1 MLKRK
6 DFIYEID
13 QSWTLFLDRDGV
25 INRRLFNGYVTSL
38 DEFEFLSGVL
48 EAFYN
53 LEDKFARN
61 IVVTNQQCIG
71 KGLITHE
78 DLAQIHQYLI
88 HQVEAAHGHIDEI
101 YYSPDLANLPSLT
114 RKPAPGLALQAQKD
128 FKEIDFKKSIMVGD
142 TESDIDFGRNLG
154 MCTVYLTSSAE
165 SHISAKSDLVVASL
179 LQFSLLLQRKWED
192 F

>member
-1 MLKRK
+1 MRRRS
-6 DFIYEID
+6 DFIYETD

-25 INRRLFNGYVTSL
+25 INKRLFNGYITSL
-38 DEFEFLSGVL
+38 DEFEFLPGVL

-53 LEDKFARN
+53 FEDRFVRN
-61 IVVTNQQCIG
+61 IVITNQQCIS
-71 KGLITHE
+71 KGIISHA
-78 DLAQIHQYLI
+78 DLAQIHEYMV
-88 HQVEAAHGHIDEI
+88 HQVESAHGHIDEI
-101 YYSPDLANLPSLT
+101 YYSPDLANLPSIT

-128 FKEIDFKKSIMVGD
+128 YKEIDFKKSIMVGD

-154 MCTVYLTSSAE
+154 MYTVYLTTSPE
-165 SHISAKSDLVVASL
+165 SHISAKSDLVVGSL